1 MSEIDNGVVTLHGK
15 DYETVA
21 LRISKFREEHPD
33 WPIET
38 KCLDMGMYVTFRA
51 TIKNADGKI
60 ISTGHASE
68 ERGEG
73 MINTTSALENCE
85 TSAVG
90 RALAFYK
97 FPGHFI
103 RSADEMS
110 DAVAQQ
116 AVKSLQ
122 KEYGERMKILRENS
136 VLSKIVDLKD
146 RLADGD
152 YHAAAEIMLDF
163 KDDELA
169 ALRCA
174 PTKGGILSTREI
186 EQMKTNEFSQ
196 ARNAI
201 TGHKP
206 RLD

>member
-1 MSEIDNGVVTLHGK
+1 MSEDSGIVNLHGK

-51 TIKNADGKI
+51 TIKNPDGQV

-110 DAVAQQ
+110 DAMTQQ
-116 AVKSLQ
+116 AVKAKE
-122 KEYGERMKILRENS
+122 KEYGQRMMILREIS
-136 VLSKIVDLKD
+136 VLQKVVDLKD
-146 RLADGD
+146 QLADGNF
-152 YHAAAEIMLDF
+152 HAAAEIMLDF

-174 PTKGGILSTREI
+174 PTKGGILTTREI
-186 EQMKTNEFSQ
+186 EQMKTNEFAA
-196 ARNAI
+196 ARNSI
-201 TGHKP
+201 TGHQPK
-206 RLD
+206 LD